1 MPSFFNNP
9 FWKPAGRFLCGAL
22 CLSPALHAQSLT
34 VRSVALLGAPGQPQI
49 EVTTSG
55 PVSPATQ
62 AVTGPDRIVIDFP
75 GALPASTLKKLAVH
89 RGGLKSIRTG
99 LFQSQPPITR
109 VVLDVD
115 GPTDYQVVPSG
126 NSIVIKLGHPNAAVP
141 VQAQAP
147 ATPAM
152 TAQIERKPV
161 STAPVKLAMAA
172 PMPSPAALRTAR
184 QTSPS
189 VFPGHQIPALEV
201 VNSVVA
207 SPLSARVI
215 TDRGVTGNIPTP
227 EPQRPT
233 LNVGV
238 HSNLLSIR
246 AQGAT
251 LAEVLYEVHR
261 RTGADIA
268 IPAGAEQE
276 RVVVNIPSAPG
287 RDVIAS
293 LLNGSRFNYIVLGTD
308 SDPGGFRNLLLSVK
322 EGAAGG
328 SSGVFV
334 HNTPPPSGGVPP
346 AMQAQAV
353 ASADPVLD
361 QSQMDPG
368 GVTQTGPELEP
379 IPEETPVEPETSPET
394 PRPVPPQQ
402 APMQNIPDAGQVP
415 Q

>member
-1 MPSFFNNP
+1 MQ
-9 FWKPAGRFLCGAL
+9 KPANAMRWTLATAAL
-22 CLSPALHAQSLT
+22 ALFAPALSAQNLT
-34 VRSVALLGAPGQPQI
+34 VRSVAVLSSSGQPQV
-49 EVTTSG
+49 EVKTSG

-75 GALPASTLKKLAVH
+75 GALPASTLRKLAVH
-89 RGGLKSIRTG
+89 RGALKGIRTG

-126 NSIVIKLGHPNAAVP
+126 NSVVIKLGNPNAAAP
-141 VQAQAP
+141 VQSQVQTKAAP
-147 ATPAM
+147 AQHA
-152 TAQIERKPV
+152 E
-161 STAPVKLAMAA
+161 APVKIAMAA
-172 PMPSPAALRTAR
+172 PMPSPAAFRIAR
-184 QTSPS
+184 QPVSS
-189 VFPGHQIPALEV
+189 IPALQV
-201 VNSVVA
+201 VNSVNA
-207 SPLSARVI
+207 SPIVPVI
-215 TDRGVTGNIPTP
+215 TDAVAAPP
-227 EPQRPT
+227 RPT

-308 SDPGGFRNLLLSVK
+308 NDPGGFRNLLLSVK
-322 EGAAGG
+322 EGAVGG

-334 HNTPPPSGGVPP
+334 HNTPPPPSAAMPQVPQQP
-346 AMQAQAV
+346 AI
-353 ASADPVLD
+353 ASPADTIVD
-361 QSQMDPG
+361 QSQMDPS
-368 GVTQTGPELEP
+368 GVTQAGPELEP
-379 IPEETPVEPETSPET
+379 IPEDNAPAEPENPPDAQHPPT
-394 PRPVPPQQ
+394 PQVPIQNVPDANQ
-402 APMQNIPDAGQVP
+402 APQ
-415 Q
+415 